1 MPDNPNLINTKLV
14 TQFAV
19 KEFVNAM
26 QMMTR
31 VDRQLDPLFKKV
43 GATIDV
49 RRPIFW
55 EATDGAVISTFD
67 EAEEGLVSVTLDKR
81 KKVAFSFT
89 SQDLTLEIDDF
100 NQRYIKPA
108 MVELAQKV
116 ESDIAD
122 TYKEIF
128 NFVGTPGT
136 EPSNF
141 LAVGAARAKLNKL
154 GVPMS
159 DPKAAFYNPDAAL
172 QLANSLQN
180 VFPQQIAKRA
190 IEEAMITKYAQ
201 FEIFENQS
209 LKTHTTGLHT
219 TGSTPLVAGAA
230 QNVTYAA
237 SKDTG
242 TQTLLTDGWVVSTAN
257 VLREG
262 DVFTIAG
269 VNSVNRRTR
278 EDTGELAQFVVRA
291 DATTD
296 GTAGGPLTLTI
307 APAIITS
314 GPYQTVTAAPADDAV
329 IAVITGAESTGF
341 VQNLAFHRNAITL
354 AMAPLVMPPG
364 NVEASSESFESVSIR
379 SVRDYD
385 IKTDEGLWRFD
396 ILYAVKVQNPGFAVR
411 TTS

>member
-1 MPDNPNLINTKLV
+1 MANNANLV
-14 TQFAV
+14 TTQLVTKFAV

-26 QMMTR
+26 QMLTR

-43 GATIDV
+43 GASIDV
-49 RRPIFW
+49 RRSIMW
-55 EATDGAVISTFD
+55 EATDGAVIASFD

-81 KKVAFSFT
+81 KKVAFKFT
-89 SQDLTLEIDDF
+89 SEDLTLKIDDF
-100 NQRYIKPA
+100 NARYIKPA
-108 MVELAQKV
+108 MIELAQKV
-116 ESDIAD
+116 ENDLAD
-122 TYKEIF
+122 TYKEVF

-136 EPSNF
+136 EPANF

-154 GVPMS
+154 GVPMGETKS
-159 DPKAAFYNPDAAL
+159 AFYNPDAAL

-209 LKTHTTGLHT
+209 LKTHTTGTYT
-219 TGSTPLVAGAA
+219 TGSTPLINGAA

-242 TQTLLTDGWVVSTAN
+242 TQSLITDGWAFTTLA
-257 VLREG
+257 LTEG

-269 VNSVNRRTR
+269 VNSVNRRSR

-291 DATTD
+291 DGTSD
-296 GTAGGPLTLTI
+296 GAGNLTLTV
-307 APAIITS
+307 APPIITS
-314 GPYQTVTAAPADDAV
+314 GPYQTVTAAPADNA
-329 IAVITGAESTGF
+329 AITPVTGTEATGY
-341 VQNLAFHRNAITL
+341 VQNLAFHRNAITV
-354 AMAPLVMPPG
+354 AMAPLALPPG
-364 NVEASSESFESVSIR
+364 NVEASSESFEGISVR

-385 IKTDEGLWRFD
+385 ITNDDGLWRFD

>member
-1 MPDNPNLINTKLV
+1 MADNVNLINTQLV
-14 TQFAV
+14 TKFAV
-19 KEFVNAM
+19 KEFANAM

-31 VDRQLDPLFKKV
+31 VDRQLDSQFKKV
-43 GATIDV
+43 GASIDV
-49 RRPIFW
+49 RRPVMW
-55 EATDGAVISTFD
+55 EATDGAVVASFD

-81 KKVAFSFT
+81 KKVAFKFT
-89 SQDLTLEIDDF
+89 SQDLTLEVDDF
-100 NQRYIKPA
+100 NERYIRPA

-136 EPSNF
+136 EPSDF

-154 GVPMS
+154 GVPMA
-159 DPKAAFYNPDAAL
+159 DAKAAFYNPDAAL
-172 QLANSLQN
+172 QLANSLKN
-180 VFPQQIAKRA
+180 VFPQQIATRA

-209 LKTHTTGLHT
+209 LKTHTTGTHT
-219 TGSTPLVAGAA
+219 TGSTPLVNGAA
-230 QNVTYAA
+230 QNVTYAS

-242 TQTLLTDGWVVSTAN
+242 TQTLITDGWVVSTAD
-257 VLREG
+257 VLTEG

-278 EDTGELAQFVVRA
+278 EDSGEPAQFVVRA
-291 DATTD
+291 AATTD
-296 GTAGGPLTLTI
+296 GTVGGPLTLTI
-307 APAIITS
+307 APAIIVD
-314 GPYQTVTAAPADDAV
+314 GPYQTVTAAPADDAA
-329 IAVITGAESTGF
+329 IAVITGAEDTGF

-354 AMAPLVMPPG
+354 AMAPLDMPPG
-364 NVEASSESFESVSIR
+364 NVEAASESFESISIR

-385 IKTDEGLWRFD
+385 IVNDTGLWRFD

>member
-1 MPDNPNLINTKLV
+1 MPDNVNLINTQLV
-14 TQFAV
+14 TKFAV
-19 KEFVNAM
+19 KEFANAM
-26 QMMTR
+26 QMLTR
-31 VDRQLDPLFKKV
+31 VDRQLDPLYKKV
-43 GATIDV
+43 GQSIDV
-49 RRPIFW
+49 RRPVMW
-55 EATDGAVISTFD
+55 EATDGATIASFD

-89 SQDLTLEIDDF
+89 TQDLTLEIDDF
-100 NQRYIKPA
+100 NERYIKPA
-108 MVELAQKV
+108 MVELAQQV

-122 TYKEIF
+122 TYKEIY

-136 EPSNF
+136 EPSTF
-141 LAVGAARAKLNKL
+141 LDVGAARAKLNKL
-154 GVPMS
+154 GVPMAE
-159 DPKAAFYNPDAAL
+159 PKAAFYNPDAAL
-172 QLANSLQN
+172 ALANSLQN

-209 LKTHTTGLHT
+209 LKTHVTGTHT
-219 TGSTPLVAGAA
+219 TGSTPLINGAA

-242 TQTLLTDGWVVSTAN
+242 TQSLITDGWVFSTL
-257 VLREG
+257 VLTEG

-269 VNSVNRRTR
+269 VNSVNRRSR

-291 DATTD
+291 DGTSD
-296 GTAGGPLTLTI
+296 GAGNLTLTI
-307 APAIITS
+307 APAIITT
-314 GPYQTVTAAPADDAV
+314 GPYQTVTAAPADGAV
-329 IAVITGAESTGF
+329 IAVVTGTEATGF
-341 VQNLAFHRNAITL
+341 VQNLAFHRNAITV

-364 NVEASSESFESVSIR
+364 NVEASSESFEGVAVR

-385 IKTDEGLWRFD
+385 IIEDEGLWRFD

>member
-1 MPDNPNLINTKLV
+1 MADNTALINTSLV
-14 TQFAV
+14 TKFAV

-26 QMMTR
+26 QMMSR
-31 VDRQLDPLFKKV
+31 VDRQLDDQYRKV
-43 GATIDV
+43 GDTVTV
-49 RRPIFW
+49 RRPVMW
-55 EATDGAVISTFD
+55 EATDGATISSLD
-67 EAEEGLVSVTLDKR
+67 EAEEGSIAVQLTQR
-81 KKVAFSFT
+81 KKVAFKFT
-89 SQDLTLEIDDF
+89 SQDLTLEVDDF
-100 NQRYIKPA
+100 NQRYVKPA

-122 TYKEIF
+122 SYKEIF

-136 EPSNF
+136 EPANF

-154 GVPMS
+154 GVPMA
-159 DPKAAFYNPDAAL
+159 DPKSAFYNPDAAL

-209 LKTHTTGLHT
+209 LKTHTNGTHT
-219 TGSTPLVAGAA
+219 TGSTPLVNGAS

-242 TQTLLTDGWVVSTAN
+242 TQSLITDGWALSTA
-257 VLREG
+257 VLKEG

-269 VNSVNRRTR
+269 VNSVNRRSR
-278 EDTGELAQFVVRA
+278 EDTGELAQFVVRS
-291 DATTD
+291 D
-296 GTAGGPLTLTI
+296 GTSDGSGDLTLTI

-314 GPYQTVTAAPADDAV
+314 GPYQTVTAAPADNAAISVVSGTED
-329 IAVITGAESTGF
+329 TGY
-341 VQNLAFHRNAITL
+341 VQNLAFHKNAITL
-354 AMAPLVMPPG
+354 AMAPLVLPPG
-364 NVEASSESFESVSIR
+364 NVDASSESFEGVSIR
-379 SVRDYD
+379 SIADYVFTD
-385 IKTDEGLWRFD
+385 DEGVWRFD

>member
-1 MPDNPNLINTKLV
+1 MADNANLV
-14 TQFAV
+14 TTAKVTKFAV

-26 QMMTR
+26 QMLTR
-31 VDRQLDPLFKKV
+31 VDRQLDSEFKKV
-43 GATIDV
+43 GQSIDV
-49 RRPIFW
+49 RRPVMW
-55 EATDGAVISTFD
+55 EATDGAAIVSFD
-67 EAEEGLVSVTLDKR
+67 EAEEGTVSVVLDKR

-89 SQDLTLEIDDF
+89 TNDLTLKIEDF
-100 NQRYIKPA
+100 NERYIKPA
-108 MVELAQKV
+108 MVELAQQV

-122 TYKEIF
+122 TYKAIF

-136 EPSNF
+136 EPSDF

-154 GVPMS
+154 GVPMA

-172 QLANSLQN
+172 ALANSLKN

-209 LKTHTTGLHT
+209 LKTHTTGLYT
-219 TGSTPLVAGAA
+219 TGSTPLINGAS

-242 TQTLLTDGWVVSTAN
+242 EQTLITDGWAFTTA
-257 VLREG
+257 VFKEG

-269 VNSVNRRTR
+269 VNSVNRRSR

-291 DATTD
+291 DGTSD
-296 GTAGGPLTLTI
+296 GAGNLTVTI
-307 APAIITS
+307 SPAMIID
-314 GPYQTVTAAPADDAV
+314 GPYQTVTAAPAD
-329 IAVITGAESTGF
+329 GAAIVPISGTESTSF
-341 VQNLAFHRNAITL
+341 VQNLAFHKNAITV

-364 NVEASSESFESVSIR
+364 NVEASSESFEGISVRSI
-379 SVRDYD
+379 RDYD
-385 IKTDEGLWRFD
+385 IIEDEGLWRFD

>member
-1 MPDNPNLINTKLV
+1 MPDNTALINTDLV
-14 TQFAV
+14 TKFAV
-19 KEFVNAM
+19 KEFANAM

-31 VDRQLDPLFKKV
+31 VDRQLDPLYKKV
-43 GATIDV
+43 GDTIDV
-49 RRPIFW
+49 RRPVMW
-55 EATDGAVISTFD
+55 EATDGAVISSFD
-67 EAEEGLVSVTLDKR
+67 EAEEGSVAVQLTQR
-81 KKVAFSFT
+81 KKVAFKFT

-100 NQRYIKPA
+100 NNRYVKPA

-122 TYKEIF
+122 SYKEIF

-154 GVPMS
+154 GVPMAET
-159 DPKAAFYNPDAAL
+159 KAAFYNPDAAL

-180 VFPQQIAKRA
+180 VFPQQVAKRA

-209 LKTHTTGLHT
+209 LKTHTTGTFT
-219 TGSTPLVAGAA
+219 TGSTPVINGAA
-230 QNVTYAA
+230 QNVTYTA

-242 TQTLLTDGWVVSTAN
+242 TQSLITDGWAVSTL
-257 VLREG
+257 VLTEG

-269 VNSVNRRTR
+269 VNAVNRRTR

-291 DATTD
+291 DGTSD
-296 GTAGGPLTLTI
+296 GAGNLTLTI
-307 APAIITS
+307 APAIIVD
-314 GPYQTVTAAPADDAV
+314 GPYQTVTAAPADNAA
-329 IAVITGAESTGF
+329 IAPVTGTEATGY
-341 VQNLAFHRNAITL
+341 VQNIAFHRNAITL

-385 IKTDEGLWRFD
+385 ITNDTGLWRFD